1 MNRHTLRRTFIGMTS
16 IFLLSVIWGLVPAIV
31 IAGDSLEKGWSEPP
45 RDAKLRAYW
54 WWLNGCVTKQ
64 AITRDLEEMR
74 AKGFGG
80 ALICDADGSAQD
92 GNERAPHG
100 PDFMSPAW
108 RELYR
113 HALQEADRLGLEM
126 SLNIQSG
133 WNLGGPMV
141 TPDYAAKKLVWSEI
155 EAIGPKKMSQKL
167 PQPAVRDGYY
177 RDAILVAIPIET
189 KPAKSHFSGQVT
201 ASSSQEGFPVTNLQ
215 DGDLDSFWVSGSKT
229 PAGGPTRQQPVW
241 LKVEFE
247 KAVLINRI
255 SIRPRPEYGP
265 RECELQVSEDG
276 KEYRSVKTF
285 QVDSRKETV
294 LTLPATRGSQFQ
306 LLVYDAFDRGSPEA
320 PRNVQIAEMSLAGP
334 DGIWPDSSLAKRPI
348 RNWRQKAG
356 HESLHF
362 SAPDTSLLLEQEEA
376 EPGEQDAL
384 SDQVVDLSERLDQE
398 GTLHWNVPPGRWQVL
413 RFGYTIGNRS
423 YVSTCSEGWDGLSLD
438 VLNAA
443 AFGRYW
449 DAVVDPLISDAGPLA
464 GTTLKYL
471 HTDSWEVEP
480 LNWTPAMPA
489 EFHKRCGYSLVP
501 WMPVLAGR
509 IVEDREAS
517 NRFLNDFRKTLGD
530 LAIDNHYRPFRE
542 RAHQHELLIHPES
555 GGPHA
560 VPIDAQRCLGFN
572 DVPMSEF
579 WAWSWRHRVGDD
591 NRFFVKQPASAA
603 HTYGHR
609 FVAAEGFTTIGPHW
623 QETLWDNLK
632 PSFDKACCEGLNRLV
647 WHEFVC
653 SPVEQGMPGIQY
665 FAGTHLNPNV
675 TWWAKSEAFFSYIN
689 RCQFMLQQG
698 RFVADVCYYYG
709 DHVPN
714 FAQHKRTDP
723 AHVLPGYDYDVITEE
738 VLLTRASVKD
748 GRIVLPDGMSYRV
761 LVLRD
766 HDAISLPV
774 LRKVEQLVN
783 EGATVI
789 GPRPERAMSLQHS
802 DANVTK
808 IAARL
813 WDQARVVSNR
823 SARELLVERNV
834 PPDFQVS
841 SDDAELDIDY
851 IHRRFAGTDIYF
863 VANRA
868 KKAVDIACAF
878 RVSGKTPEFWDPVS
892 GRRTKA
898 HTFREKARTTQL
910 PLRLPPCGSL
920 FVVFRQPSSQKPT
933 ADPSST
939 GNWKELVQ
947 LDGPWQVTFDPEWG
961 GPGTITFDRLIDWTS
976 HEMDG
981 VKFYSGTAAY
991 SQAFTVSG
999 DEWEQIHDASVYI
1012 ELGDVRELAEVFVN
1026 GKSCGVTWTPPF
1038 RVDVTDAI
1046 KRGTNQLNVEV
1057 VNFWPNRIIGDAALP
1072 AEQRRTRTNI
1082 RKLTH
1087 DTKLMRSGLFGPVV
1101 LQIVE

>member
-398 GTLHWNVPPGRWQVL
+398 GTLHWNVPPGQMAGSSVWVYDRQPL
-413 RFGYTIGNRS
+413 LCFNLQRRLGRTISR
-423 YVSTCSEGWDGLSLD
+423 CSECRSFWAILGCCGGPVDFRCGALGRNNAKISSHGQLGSRTTELD
-438 VLNAA
+438 TGDARRISQALWLQSCAVDSS
-443 AFGRYW
+443 FGR
-449 DAVVDPLISDAGPLA
+449 P
-464 GTTLKYL
+464 
-471 HTDSWEVEP
+471 H
-480 LNWTPAMPA
+480 
-489 EFHKRCGYSLVP
+489 R
-501 WMPVLAGR
+501 GR
-509 IVEDREAS
+509 S
-517 NRFLNDFRKTLGD
+517 
-530 LAIDNHYRPFRE
+530 
-542 RAHQHELLIHPES
+542 
-555 GGPHA
+555 
-560 VPIDAQRCLGFN
+560 
-572 DVPMSEF
+572 
-579 WAWSWRHRVGDD
+579 
-591 NRFFVKQPASAA
+591 
-603 HTYGHR
+603 
-609 FVAAEGFTTIGPHW
+609 
-623 QETLWDNLK
+623 
-632 PSFDKACCEGLNRLV
+632 
-647 WHEFVC
+647 
-653 SPVEQGMPGIQY
+653 
-665 FAGTHLNPNV
+665 
-675 TWWAKSEAFFSYIN
+675 
-689 RCQFMLQQG
+689 
-698 RFVADVCYYYG
+698 
-709 DHVPN
+709 
-714 FAQHKRTDP
+714 
-723 AHVLPGYDYDVITEE
+723 
-738 VLLTRASVKD
+738 
-748 GRIVLPDGMSYRV
+748 
-761 LVLRD
+761 
-766 HDAISLPV
+766 
-774 LRKVEQLVN
+774 
-783 EGATVI
+783 
-789 GPRPERAMSLQHS
+789 
-802 DANVTK
+802 
-808 IAARL
+808 
-813 WDQARVVSNR
+813 
-823 SARELLVERNV
+823 
-834 PPDFQVS
+834 
-841 SDDAELDIDY
+841 
-851 IHRRFAGTDIYF
+851 
-863 VANRA
+863 
-868 KKAVDIACAF
+868 
-878 RVSGKTPEFWDPVS
+878 
-892 GRRTKA
+892 
-898 HTFREKARTTQL
+898 
-910 PLRLPPCGSL
+910 
-920 FVVFRQPSSQKPT
+920 
-933 ADPSST
+933 
-939 GNWKELVQ
+939 
-947 LDGPWQVTFDPEWG
+947 
-961 GPGTITFDRLIDWTS
+961 
-976 HEMDG
+976 
-981 VKFYSGTAAY
+981 
-991 SQAFTVSG
+991 
-999 DEWEQIHDASVYI
+999 
-1012 ELGDVRELAEVFVN
+1012 
-1026 GKSCGVTWTPPF
+1026 
-1038 RVDVTDAI
+1038 
-1046 KRGTNQLNVEV
+1046 
-1057 VNFWPNRIIGDAALP
+1057 
-1072 AEQRRTRTNI
+1072 
-1082 RKLTH
+1082 
-1087 DTKLMRSGLFGPVV
+1087 
-1101 LQIVE
+1101 